1 MGPFPFHSLL
11 QRLLVVTAALP
22 LALLAE
28 SAAPA
33 HAVVVTV
40 TGPNG
45 GTPGGAAPP
54 ATADAGH
61 LIPNSDPS
69 NTAEATGGNG
79 GGGNGVTIRRCF
91 FHCLPA
97 PPATAGGAGG
107 AATATATT
115 SISSTTTA
123 ATAIATSA
131 GGAGG
136 AGGSN
141 KVGGVGGTAIRRRP
155 RQTLKVRPPRRR
167 RRPAGEAGRTD
178 LPRQR

>member
-1 MGPFPFHSLL
+1 MTKLNYRHLL
-11 QRLLVVTAALP
+11 QGLMSATALSLVLLPAGGT
-22 LALLAE
+22 
-28 SAAPA
+28 SAYAGS
-33 HAVVVTV
+33 VTV

-131 GGAGG
+131 GG
-136 AGGSN
+136 
-141 KVGGVGGTAIRRRP
+141 
-155 RQTLKVRPPRRR
+155 
-167 RRPAGEAGRTD
+167 
-178 LPRQR
+178 